1 MMVVDL
7 IWIIFILRHTEIVK
21 AATKRQSKSEG
32 ELLDHA
38 NNNLLRALKREML
51 QKEGRVNSEKLRK
64 DGYSERI
71 IAKLENAWL
80 HSFFRSRINS
90 EIFKSRSGAAR
101 RARFNASEYGN
112 PAEISRTIRSSLQPR
127 AFAIWISAAKSV

>member
-1 MMVVDL
+1 M
-7 IWIIFILRHTEIVK
+7 K
-21 AATKRQSKSEG
+21 ATTKRHSKSEG

-71 IAKLENAWL
+71 IAKLENA
-80 HSFFRSRINS
+80 
-90 EIFKSRSGAAR
+90 
-101 RARFNASEYGN
+101 
-112 PAEISRTIRSSLQPR
+112 
-127 AFAIWISAAKSV
+127 